1 MRLFGIFSSFFQGT
15 GVLKKAILSQQAS
28 ILCEI
33 MIGAILKFNELNFW
47 SFSEIT
53 PLFPFVLHNWLI
65 TEEKQF

>member
-33 MIGAILKFNELNFW
+33 MIGAISNLSRKWPPF
-47 SFSEIT
+47 
-53 PLFPFVLHNWLI
+53 PLRV
-65 TEEKQF
+65 T